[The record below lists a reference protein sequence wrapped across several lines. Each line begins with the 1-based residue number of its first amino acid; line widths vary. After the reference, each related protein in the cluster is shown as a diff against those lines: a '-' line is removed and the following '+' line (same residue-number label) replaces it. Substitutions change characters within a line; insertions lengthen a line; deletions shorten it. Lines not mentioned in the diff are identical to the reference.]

1 MKKKF
6 LFRHKMI
13 AFYFGLVLSLFLLMT
28 VMLAII
34 VRRASRENTFSN
46 AMTTLE
52 TAQST
57 LNIFTDNVESSLNFM
72 AESEKIKKATPDFI
86 DFKNES
92 VAKLF
97 SAFDLSDAAQDARS
111 LFQLIKKTYPTFDEV
126 YAGSKNGKFLS
137 SEKRGN
143 VHYDACK
150 RDWYIK
156 ADASNGKVIVTDAYI
171 TANESKALM
180 ITMARQYFDAHNN
193 MLGVVGIDITLD
205 VLTNMLARIKVDRS
219 GYVVLIQKS
228 GTILADPVNTEF
240 NFQNVNKAIHCSVD
254 DLISRSQ
261 ARKTLTMPNGQ
272 KVFPIV
278 TDLSRLNALLVTI
291 VPEKEVYAQFYELLF
306 ALAVLC
312 VVCLALAY
320 LFSFLFARSVTTP
333 ISNLVNGLKEMAA
346 GNLTVTLPIKGS
358 DEIAELSGYFNKAI
372 LQSHNAI
379 QEISNSTVQMKH
391 HGEELSSS
399 MVQTSQA
406 IEQISKHTD
415 SVSEQIINQSSSV
428 TETASA
434 MEEIN
439 RTIAMLNRS
448 IETQAANITE
458 SSSAIEQMLAN
469 INSVTQI
476 VRSNTL
482 KIDTLKLKSDTAKA
496 DASNSSQVISEIAR
510 DSDGLLE
517 TVQVIQGIAGQTNLL
532 AMNAAIEAAHA
543 GESGKGFSVVADEIR
558 KLAEEAGTQGEQ
570 ISDILGNLKEKIDHL
585 AGTTENSSAAF
596 NETFALAEE
605 VKAREYEIMRAM
617 EEQSQ
622 GSKQI
627 LQALADINSITSE
640 VKTGAHEMYLG
651 TEQVSEEMQRLTEI
665 TETTK
670 QSIQEMAAGSQEIQK
685 AVYRVNSMTEENRVA
700 IRRVNDA
707 FSVYKF

>member
-28 VMLAII
+28 VVLAII

-46 AMTTLE
+46 AMTALE

-72 AESEKIKKATPDFI
+72 AESEKIKKATSDFI
-86 DFKNES
+86 DLKNEAVS
-92 VAKLF
+92 KLYSDF
-97 SAFDLSDAAQDARS
+97 NLSDATQDAWA
-111 LFQLIKKTYPTFDEV
+111 LFKLIKKTYPAFDDV
-126 YAGSKNGKFLS
+126 YAGAKNGKFLS
-137 SEKRGN
+137 SQDRCN
-143 VHYDACK
+143 VHYDPCK

-156 ADASNGKVIVTDAYI
+156 AEASKGKAIVTDAYI
-171 TANESKALM
+171 TADEGKALM

-228 GTILADPVNTEF
+228 GTILADPVNTGF

-261 ARKTLTMPNGQ
+261 ARKTLKMPDGQ